1 MGQGASP
8 DLSQGSALSDLR
20 PVSRLSHVQEAHGSD
35 TAPSFASRSG
45 HSSRRVH
52 AHETA
57 APRLYQWA
65 DGVTE
70 GLIYAM
76 VLFSVWAVASMPAW
90 AVWTMNGAGC
100 ALGLLLAIKRLT
112 SRVTG
117 YQPARWGEGA
127 IRWPMRLLGALTVVL
142 VLWCLISALNPRAT
156 VDLAQ
161 LRLDF
166 RDGTIPWL
174 PHSCDAPSSWF
185 AFWQYLGLAC
195 GFWAIRDWL
204 LGTTRRE
211 RHDHEPSPGST
222 SPNSDLR
229 SPNSELRTPDRH
241 RAVAEVLP
249 ARLKRL
255 LWVLCLNG
263 AAVAIAGILQRL
275 SGTTKLLWIFEP
287 VHAGINRTQ
296 FGPFDYYANAAQ
308 YLNLLWPVCLAFWWH
323 LHHARRNSVRRAARA
338 GDSPHILLLPAA
350 FLLFGA
356 ALFAGS
362 RGGALVAFALF
373 IVSAGLVLAGSTPH
387 VRKIGIV
394 LVGLLGLAG
403 AGAARLGGWQ
413 AVTRLLEPP
422 THFSTGVEGGLSDF
436 SLHFVFDCPTEGA
449 ARWWSLAYLVSDSFD
464 AGRNSGLLYVYKDT
478 LGFLLR
484 GNPATNQIRVVST
497 NFIPMFRGRRVA
509 VSAVRSQTNLALYA
523 EGDPLR
529 VVTSRSRFPPLT
541 NRISASVL
549 RVQRDRDPK
558 RPSDTPTVH
567 HAQLY
572 AEALSQTQVRALISS
587 SGQRSGD
594 QNGSHQL
601 PAPRL
606 DISRKALTGPK
617 SLGAQLQDRTEIH
630 ELGRRIAADY
640 PWFGSGPG
648 TFRSMYEV
656 YRRTRLTRPWYVHND
671 WLETRITFGRI
682 GALLVFCALAL
693 AGLRPLL
700 HGGPRVSA
708 VFLGLIWAALGGCLV
723 HARFDYPFQ
732 VHSILFT
739 FLVASAATSI
749 VSVRK

>member
-1 MGQGASP
+1 MI
-8 DLSQGSALSDLR
+8 
-20 PVSRLSHVQEAHGSD
+20 V
-35 TAPSFASRSG
+35 
-45 HSSRRVH
+45 
-52 AHETA
+52 
-57 APRLYQWA
+57 
-65 DGVTE
+65 
-70 GLIYAM
+70 
-76 VLFSVWAVASMPAW
+76 FSVWAVASMPAW
-90 AVWTMNGAGC
+90 AVWTMNGAGY

-112 SRVTG
+112 SRATG
-117 YQPARWGEGA
+117 YQPARWGESA
-127 IRWPMRLLGALTVVL
+127 APWPMRCLGALTVAL
-142 VLWCLISALNPRAT
+142 VLWCLISALNARAT
-156 VDLAQ
+156 VDFAQ

-174 PHSCDAPSSWF
+174 PHSCDASRSWF
-185 AFWQYLGLAC
+185 AFWQFLGLAC
-195 GFWAIRDWL
+195 SFWAIRDWL
-204 LGTTRRE
+204 LVKTRRE
-211 RHDHEPSPGST
+211 RQDREPDA
-222 SPNSDLR
+222 DLAFR
-229 SPNSELRTPDRH
+229 DSEPRTPNRH
-241 RAVAEVLP
+241 RAVSEVLP
-249 ARLKRL
+249 ARLRGL

-263 AAVAIAGILQRL
+263 AAVAISGILQRL
-275 SGTTKLLWIFEP
+275 SGTNKLLWLFEP

-308 YLNLLWPVCLAFWWH
+308 YLNLLWPTCLAFWWY
-323 LHHARRNSVRRAARA
+323 LHHARKSSVRRAARA

-350 FLLFGA
+350 FVLFGA
-356 ALFAGS
+356 AVFAGS

-373 IVSAGLVLAGSTPH
+373 IVSAGLLLAGSTPH

-422 THFSTGVEGGLSDF
+422 THFATGAEDGLSDF

-464 AGRNSGLLYVYKDT
+464 AGQNSALLYVYRDT

-484 GNPATNQIRVVST
+484 GNPATNQIRVVCT
-497 NFIPMFRGRRVA
+497 NFVPLFGGRRVA

-523 EGDPLR
+523 EGNPLR

-541 NRISASVL
+541 NRISASLL

-558 RPSDTPTVH
+558 RPADTPTVH
-567 HAQLY
+567 HAQLF
-572 AEALSQTQVRALISS
+572 AEALSQTQVRALTSS
-587 SGQRSGD
+587 SAERGNDQSGM
-594 QNGSHQL
+594 SRL

-617 SLGAQLQDRTEIH
+617 SLGAQLRDRTEIH

-648 TFRSMYEV
+648 TFSSMYQV
-656 YRRTRLTRPWYVHND
+656 YRQTRLTRPWYVHND

-693 AGLRPLL
+693 AVLRPLL

-708 VFLGLIWAALGGCLV
+708 VFLGLVWAGLGGCLV

-732 VHSILFT
+732 IHSILFA
-739 FLVASAATSI
+739 FLVATAATSI
-749 VSVRK
+749 VSVRR